1 MPSLRRRA
9 SLLTIAALVCL
20 LGRSGRA
27 QAPGGAAAPDPRA
40 RSLGLADQMPFDAAI
55 ARATLPNGLRYY
67 VRANPKPEQ
76 RAELRLVVRAGS
88 ILEEDDQQGLAHFVE
103 HMAFNGTRHFPRQ
116 ETIAFLQ
123 SLGMRFGADV
133 NASTGFDETVY
144 MLTVPTDKP
153 GALDRALLILE
164 DWAHDV
170 TFDPAAIDKEREVI
184 TEEWRLRRGAGAR
197 IQDRILPT
205 LLNGSRYAERIPIG
219 QMDVVQHFKPERL
232 RQFYEDWYRPDLMAV
247 VAVGDFDAAR
257 TEALVK
263 QHFSGLKNP
272 TSERPRPAYGVPD
285 RDGTIYAIQVDKEM
299 PVTTVES
306 ETILPARPEGTVGAY
321 RQKIVDVLFASM
333 MNARLAELTQKA
345 DAPFVNAGA
354 GRSQYVTR
362 AKDSASISAFVR
374 DGGAER
380 GLEAIL
386 GEAERAS
393 RFGFTAS
400 ELDRQKQTVLRSVE
414 RSFTEKDNRV
424 SASRAQEYIRN
435 FLTGESLPK
444 MDDEFVLHQRFL
456 PEITLDELNR
466 LPKEWFGG
474 TANRHVILTAPDKP
488 GVTLPDQARLA
499 SIVAAAPSREL
510 AAYVDRVSGTVL
522 LEKVPEPGRV
532 AKTSAKDALGVT
544 EWELSNG
551 VKVVLKPTTFRQD
564 EIVFRAFSAGGT
576 SLASDADYI
585 PASTASQLIGG
596 SGVGKYPPPDLRRL
610 LTGKIASAN
619 PFISELDEGLSGS
632 ASPRDLETMFQLI
645 YMRFVEPR
653 ADPGAVA
660 AQAAQLR
667 AVMANMSNSPG
678 FVFAQTLAGIM
689 GNSHPRRRV
698 DTVEAIDQWN
708 LDKSYA
714 FYKDRFADAS
724 AFTFVFV
731 GTFDPDTIRPFVERY
746 LASLPSIR
754 RTETWKDV
762 GARYPTGVITKQ
774 VEKGLEPKSQAA
786 LVYTG
791 PFVFDQTQ
799 RIAIR
804 AMSEILQN
812 RLRETIRE
820 QLGGTYSINANANYR
835 PTPVP
840 DYTIS
845 IGWGCDPA
853 RLDELVARVL
863 KEIDALKSDG
873 PTAQQVADEREALLR
888 DYESVTKQNAWWV
901 SQMAQRYENHEDP
914 AGLLSLPDYYR
925 KIDAAMIQ
933 QAART
938 YLKGDNRVQVTL
950 VPEKKAGS

>member
-1 MPSLRRRA
+1 MPTLRRSA
-9 SLLTIAALVCL
+9 SVLSVAVFVCA
-20 LGRSGRA
+20 LGRPGGA
-27 QAPGGAAAPDPRA
+27 QAPGGAAVPDPRA
-40 RSLGLADQMPFDAAI
+40 KSLALGEAI
-55 ARATLPNGLRYY
+55 PVDPAIVRATLPNGLRYY
-67 VRANPKPEQ
+67 VRANPKPEK

-88 ILEEDDQQGLAHFVE
+88 ILEEDDQQGLAHVVE
-103 HMAFNGTRHFPRQ
+103 HMAFNGTRHFPKQ

-133 NASTGFDETVY
+133 NAYTSFDETVF

-153 GALDRALLILE
+153 GVLDRALLILE

-170 TFDPAAIDKEREVI
+170 TFDPADIDKERGVI

-197 IQDRILPT
+197 IQDRVLPE
-205 LLNGSRYAERIPIG
+205 LLNGSRYADRIPIG
-219 QMDVVQHFKPERL
+219 KMDVVQHFTPERL
-232 RQFYEDWYRPDLMAV
+232 RKFYDDWYRPDMMAV
-247 VAVGDFDAAR
+247 VAVGDFNAADA
-257 TEALVK
+257 ESLVK

-272 TSERPRPAYGVPD
+272 ASPRSRPVYGVPD
-285 RDGTIYAIQVDKEM
+285 RDGTVYTIQVDKEL
-299 PVTTVES
+299 PATTVAFER
-306 ETILPARPEGTVGAY
+306 ILPARPEGTVGAY
-321 RQKIVDVLFASM
+321 RQKIVDGLFGAM
-333 MNARLAELTQKA
+333 MNARLAELTQRG
-345 DAPFVNAGA
+345 DAPFVSAGT
-354 GRSQYVTR
+354 GRSQFLTR
-362 AKDSASISAFVR
+362 SKDAASISAFVK

-386 GEAERAS
+386 TEAERAS

-400 ELDRQKQTVLRSVE
+400 ELDRQKQTVLRGWE
-414 RSFTEKDNRV
+414 RSFADRDSRV
-424 SASRAQEYIRN
+424 SASRAAEYIRN

-444 MDDEFVLHQRFL
+444 IDDEFVLQQRFV

-474 TANRHVILTAPDKP
+474 TNNRHVILTAPDKP

-499 SIVAAAPSREL
+499 SIVAAVPSKEL
-510 AAYVDRVSGTVL
+510 AVYVDRVSGTVL

-532 AKTSAKDALGVT
+532 TRTSATQGLGVT

-564 EIVFRAFSAGGT
+564 EIVFRAFSPGGT

-596 SGVGKYPPPDLRRL
+596 SGVGKYSPPELRRL

-632 ASPRDLETMFQLI
+632 ASPKDLETMFQLI
-645 YMRFVEPR
+645 YMRFAEPR

-667 AVMANMSNSPG
+667 AVMANMSNNPG
-678 FVFAQTLAGIM
+678 FVFAQTVAGIM
-689 GNSHPRRRV
+689 GNNHPRRRV
-698 DTVEAIDQWN
+698 DAVDTIDRWN
-708 LDKSYA
+708 LDTSFA
-714 FYKDRFADAS
+714 FYKARFADAS

-731 GTFDPDTIRPFVERY
+731 GTFDPDTIRPLVERY
-746 LASLPSIR
+746 LGSLPSFH

-762 GARYPTGVITKQ
+762 GARYPSGVITKQ

-804 AMSEILQN
+804 AMAEILQN

-820 QLGGTYSINANANYR
+820 QLGGTYSINASANYR
-835 PTPVP
+835 PMPVP
-840 DYTIS
+840 DYTVS

-853 RLDELVARVL
+853 RLDELVTRVL
-863 KEIDALKSDG
+863 KEIDTLKTDG

-888 DYESVTKQNAWWV
+888 DYESVTKQNGWWV
-901 SQMAQRYENHEDP
+901 AQMAQRYENHEDP
-914 AGLLSLPDYYR
+914 AGLLTLPDYYR

-950 VPEKKAGS
+950 VPEKK

>member
-1 MPSLRRRA
+1 MPTLRRRV
-9 SLLTIAALVCL
+9 SLVSMAALLFL
-20 LGRSGRA
+20 LGRSGGA
-27 QAPGGAAAPDPRA
+27 QAPGGAPAPDPRA
-40 RSLGLADQMPFDAAI
+40 KSLALADAMPVDPAI
-55 ARATLPNGLRYY
+55 VRAQLPNGLRYY
-67 VRANPKPEQ
+67 VRANPKPEK
-76 RAELRLVVRAGS
+76 RAELRLVVKAGS

-103 HMAFNGTRHFPRQ
+103 HMAFNGTRHFPKQ

-133 NASTGFDETVY
+133 NAYTSFDETVF
-144 MLTVPTDKP
+144 MLTVPTDTP
-153 GALDRALLILE
+153 GTLDRAMLILE

-170 TFDPAAIDKEREVI
+170 TFDPADIDKERGVI

-197 IQDRILPT
+197 IQDRMLPA
-205 LLNGSRYAERIPIG
+205 LLNGSRYADRIPIG
-219 QMDVVQHFKPERL
+219 KMDIVQHFKPERL
-232 RQFYEDWYRPDLMAV
+232 RAFYEDWYRPDLMAV
-247 VAVGDFDAAR
+247 VAVGDFNAAD
-257 TEALVK
+257 TEGLVK

-272 TSERPRPAYGVPD
+272 ASPRPRPAYGVPD
-285 RDGTIYAIQVDKEM
+285 RDGTLYTIQVDKEL
-299 PVTTVES
+299 PGTTVAFEHV
-306 ETILPARPEGTVGAY
+306 LPASPEGTVAAY
-321 RQKIVDVLFASM
+321 RQKIVDRLFSATL
-333 MNARLAELTQKA
+333 NARLGEMTQKA
-345 DAPFVNAGA
+345 DAPFVNAA
-354 GRSQYVTR
+354 SGRGPYITR
-362 AKDSASISAFVR
+362 SRDAASISAFVK

-400 ELDRQKQTVLRSVE
+400 ELDRQKQGVLRGWE
-414 RSFTEKDNRV
+414 RSFAEKDNRV
-424 SASRAQEYIRN
+424 SGSRADEYIRN
-435 FLTGESLPK
+435 FLVGESLPK
-444 MDDEFVLHQRFL
+444 ADDEFVLHQRFL

-474 TANRHVILTAPDKP
+474 TSNRHVILTAPDKP
-488 GVTLPDQARLA
+488 GVTLPDEARLA
-499 SIVAAAPSREL
+499 AIVAASPSKEL
-510 AAYVDRVSGTVL
+510 AAYVDKVSGTVL
-522 LEKVPEPGRV
+522 LDKVPEPGRV
-532 AKTSAKDALGVT
+532 AKTSTKDTLGIT

-551 VKVVLKPTTFRQD
+551 VKVILKPTTFRQD
-564 EIVFRAFSAGGT
+564 EIVFRAFSPGGT

-596 SGVGKYPPPDLRRL
+596 SGVGKYAPPDLRRL
-610 LTGKIASAN
+610 LTGKIALAN
-619 PFISELDEGLSGS
+619 PFIGELDEGLTGS
-632 ASPRDLETMFQLI
+632 ASPKDLETMFQLI

-678 FVFAQTLAGIM
+678 FAFARTLAGIM
-689 GNSHPRRRV
+689 GNNHPRRRV
-698 DTVEAIDQWN
+698 DTVETIDQWN
-708 LDKSYA
+708 LDKSFA
-714 FYKDRFADAS
+714 FYKGRFADAS

-731 GTFDPDTIRPFVERY
+731 GTFDAETIRPLVERY
-746 LASLPSIR
+746 LASLPSTR

-762 GARYPTGVITKQ
+762 GARFPTGVIARQ

-786 LVYTG
+786 IVYTG

-799 RIAIR
+799 RVAIR
-804 AMSEILQN
+804 AMAEILQN

-820 QLGGTYSINANANYR
+820 QLGGTYSINASANYR

-840 DYTIS
+840 DYSIS

-863 KEIDALKSDG
+863 KEVDTLKADG

-888 DYESVTKQNAWWV
+888 DFESVTKQNLWWAA
-901 SQMAQRYENHEDP
+901 QLAQRIEIHEDP
-914 AGLLSLPDYYR
+914 AGLLDLPDYYR

-938 YLKGDNRVQVTL
+938 YLKGDNRVQLTL
-950 VPEKKAGS
+950 VPEKK

>member
-1 MPSLRRRA
+1 MPTLRRSA
-9 SLLTIAALVCL
+9 SLLSIAVLVFA
-20 LGRSGRA
+20 LGRPGGA
-27 QAPGGAAAPDPRA
+27 QAPGGAGVPDPRA
-40 RSLGLADQMPFDAAI
+40 KSLALADAMPVDPAI
-55 ARATLPNGLRYY
+55 VRATLPNGLRYY
-67 VRANPKPEQ
+67 VRANPKPEK

-103 HMAFNGTRHFPRQ
+103 HMAFNGTRHFPKQ

-133 NASTGFDETVY
+133 NAYTAFDETVF

-153 GALDRALLILE
+153 GVLDRALLILE

-170 TFDPAAIDKEREVI
+170 TFDQADIDKERGVI

-197 IQDRILPT
+197 IQDRVLPE
-205 LLNGSRYAERIPIG
+205 LLNGSRYADRIPIG
-219 QMDVVQHFKPERL
+219 KMDVVQHFKPERV
-232 RQFYEDWYRPDLMAV
+232 RAFYNDWYRPDLMAV
-247 VAVGDFDAAR
+247 VAVGDFNAPEA
-257 TEALVK
+257 EALVK

-272 TSERPRPAYGVPD
+272 ASPRPRPVYGVPD
-285 RDGTIYAIQVDKEM
+285 RDGTLYTIQVDREL
-299 PVTTVES
+299 PSTTVAFER
-306 ETILPARPEGTVGAY
+306 ILPARPEGSVGAY
-321 RQKIVDVLFASM
+321 RQKIVDGLFGAM

-345 DAPFVNAGA
+345 DAPFVSAGT
-354 GRSQYVTR
+354 GRSQYITR
-362 AKDSASISAFVR
+362 SKDAASISAFVK

-386 GEAERAS
+386 AEAERAS

-400 ELDRQKQTVLRSVE
+400 ELDRQKQTVLRGWE
-414 RSFTEKDNRV
+414 RSFAERDSRV
-424 SASRAQEYIRN
+424 SASRAAEYIRN

-444 MDDEFVLHQRFL
+444 MDDEFVLQQRFV

-466 LPKEWFGG
+466 LPKEWYGG
-474 TANRHVILTAPDKP
+474 TSNRHVVLTAPDKP

-499 SIVAAAPSREL
+499 SIVAGVPSREL

-532 AKTSAKDALGVT
+532 ARTSAKQALGVT

-564 EIVFRAFSAGGT
+564 EIVFRAFSPGGT

-596 SGVGKYPPPDLRRL
+596 SGVGKYAPPELRRL

-619 PFISELDEGLSGS
+619 PFIGELDEGLTGS

-645 YMRFVEPR
+645 YMRFAEPR

-660 AQAAQLR
+660 AQAGQLR
-667 AVMANMSNSPG
+667 AIMANMSNNPG
-678 FVFAQTLAGIM
+678 FVFAQTVAGIL
-689 GNSHPRRRV
+689 GNNHPRRHV
-698 DTVEAIDQWN
+698 DTVETISQWN
-708 LDKSYA
+708 LDKSFA

-731 GTFDPDTIRPFVERY
+731 GTFDPDTIRPLAERY
-746 LASLPSIR
+746 LGSLPSFR

-804 AMSEILQN
+804 AMAEILQN

-820 QLGGTYSINANANYR
+820 QLGGTYSINASANYR
-835 PTPVP
+835 PSPVP

-853 RLDELVARVL
+853 RLDELVMRVL
-863 KEIDALKSDG
+863 KEIDALKTGG

-888 DYESVTKQNAWWV
+888 DYESVTKQNGWWV
-901 SQMAQRYENHEDP
+901 AQMAQRYENHEDP
-914 AGLLSLPDYYR
+914 AGLLNLPDYYR

-950 VPEKKAGS
+950 VPEKNR

>member
-1 MPSLRRRA
+1 MPTLRRCA
-9 SLLTIAALVCL
+9 SLVSIAVLVFA
-20 LGRSGRA
+20 LGRPGRA
-27 QAPGGAAAPDPRA
+27 QAPAAAAVPDPRA
-40 RSLGLADQMPFDAAI
+40 KSLALGEAMPVDPAI
-55 ARATLPNGLRYY
+55 ARSALPNGLRYY
-67 VRANPKPEQ
+67 VRANPKPEK
-76 RAELRLVVRAGS
+76 RAELRLVVKAGS

-103 HMAFNGTRHFPRQ
+103 HMAFNGTRHFPKQ

-133 NASTGFDETVY
+133 NAYTGFDETVF

-153 GALDRALLILE
+153 GVLDRALLILE

-170 TFDPAAIDKEREVI
+170 TFDPADIDKERGVI

-197 IQDRILPT
+197 IQDRMLPE
-205 LLNGSRYAERIPIG
+205 LMNGSRYADRIPIG
-219 QMDVVQHFKPERL
+219 KMDVVQHFKAERL
-232 RQFYEDWYRPDLMAV
+232 RAFYDDWYRPDMMAV
-247 VAVGDFDAAR
+247 VAVGDFDASEA
-257 TEALVK
+257 EALVK

-272 TSERPRPAYGVPD
+272 ASPRPRPVYGVPD
-285 RDGTIYAIQVDKEM
+285 RDGTVYTIQVDKEL
-299 PVTTVES
+299 PSTTVSVER
-306 ETILPARPEGTVGAY
+306 ILPARPEGSVGAY
-321 RQKIVDVLFASM
+321 RQKIVDGLFGAM

-345 DAPFVNAGA
+345 DAPFLSART
-354 GRSQYVTR
+354 GRSQYLTR
-362 AKDSASISAFVR
+362 SKDAASISAFVK

-386 GEAERAS
+386 AEAERAN

-400 ELDRQKQTVLRSVE
+400 ELDRQKQTVLRGWE
-414 RSFTEKDNRV
+414 RSFADRDSRV
-424 SASRAQEYIRN
+424 SASRAAEYVRN

-444 MDDEFVLHQRFL
+444 VDDEFVLQQRFV

-466 LPKEWFGG
+466 LPQDWYGG
-474 TANRHVILTAPDKP
+474 TTDRHVILTAPDKA

-532 AKTSAKDALGVT
+532 TMTSAKQALGVT
-544 EWELSNG
+544 EWQLSNG
-551 VKVVLKPTTFRQD
+551 VKVVLKPTAFRQD

-576 SLASDADYI
+576 SLASDADFI

-596 SGVGKYPPPDLRRL
+596 SGVGKYAPPELRRL

-619 PFISELDEGLSGS
+619 AFISELDEGLTGS
-632 ASPRDLETMFQLI
+632 ASPKDLETMFQLI
-645 YMRFVEPR
+645 YMRFAEPR
-653 ADPGAVA
+653 ADPGAVT

-667 AVMANMSNSPG
+667 AVMANMSNTPG
-678 FVFAQTLAGIM
+678 FVFAQTLAGIL
-689 GNSHPRRRV
+689 GNNHPRRHV
-698 DTVEAIDQWN
+698 DTVETIGQWD
-708 LDKSYA
+708 LSKSFA

-731 GTFDPDTIRPFVERY
+731 GTFDPDTIRPLVERY
-746 LASLPSIR
+746 LGSLPSIR

-786 LVYTG
+786 IVYTG

-804 AMSEILQN
+804 AMAEILQN

-820 QLGGTYSINANANYR
+820 QLGGTYSINASANYR
-835 PTPVP
+835 PSPVP
-840 DYTIS
+840 DYAIS

-853 RLDELVARVL
+853 RLDELITRVL
-863 KEIDALKSDG
+863 KEIDALKTVG

-888 DYESVTKQNAWWV
+888 DFESVTKQNGWWV
-901 SQMAQRYENHEDP
+901 AQMAQRYENHEDP
-914 AGLLSLPDYYR
+914 AGLLNLPDYYR

-950 VPEKKAGS
+950 VPEKK